1 MDQGNDGYHC
11 ASLHL
16 TPSCAALERNGV
28 CIAGVSFATLAV
40 RAGSGESARIGAPE
54 CLGALECAA
63 PFPGKTMR
71 TGGSMTPPR
80 QEDLFGGNGADR
92 DDQEG
97 LFDAQL
103 SLPLPE
109 VAAPE
114 PFPSVIKRD
123 GRREPFDKRKIADAI
138 FKAAQSIG
146 GQDRDLALSLAS
158 AVTIYLTKRLG
169 GQPPTVD
176 HVHDAVERVLMQMAH
191 VKTALAYARYRDR
204 RARIRRLRQGDM
216 RALLNEL
223 EEARQEREALGGH
236 PGAALS
242 VRTSEDTLTTWD
254 RERIIAALTRE
265 TELEKSAAVMVAL
278 EVEQQIQKAG
288 IQTLTTSLVR
298 ELVDAKLAEH
308 GLLEHRARHQ
318 RLGVPLYDTEHI
330 IRGATPDSAG
340 RDPAGTDTVLARAV
354 KKEYA
359 LARVFS
365 TPVAEA
371 HLRGDM
377 HLHGLGLV
385 DRLFAVEQSLA
396 CPARFGI
403 GAPGGRNFA
412 APPKRPETLLAQ
424 MVKSSDLEQGC
435 FSEQA
440 GWAAVNV
447 LFAPFLHGL
456 PDASVAQF
464 AQMLVYE
471 YACRAILRSESA
483 PCVEIDLHWRAP
495 EWLANAEATGPG
507 GASTGKSYRD
517 YEHTAQQFAWAILEL
532 FRKGGADGSALPAPL
547 PVVTIGEGFFRAPGH
562 ESFLAH
568 AAGAAAVRK
577 GIHFALEREAAA
589 AHGAI
594 WQPRRMALQQVTL
607 NLPRAA
613 YVSGTESA
621 LFAELDRLL
630 QLAAMA
636 HQEKRDFVES
646 LAEPSG
652 RAPLA
657 ALAMLREG
665 MPYCDLDAAQC
676 LVAVDGLT
684 ECVQT
689 LLNCPGAFGPEAA
702 SLGER
707 ILAHLREQCREQGE
721 RLGLRL
727 VLAQNN
733 DFAATRR
740 FAALDARAFPRTA
753 ASVMKTEPAS
763 QIMHYSMGVRIPPAP
778 CLTPIDRVRI
788 EGAFHVYLDWGA
800 ITEAAL
806 PLEHMSP
813 EAISDFIKKAW
824 RQTSNRRLVFR

>member
-1 MDQGNDGYHC
+1 M
-11 ASLHL
+11 
-16 TPSCAALERNGV
+16 V
-28 CIAGVSFATLAV
+28 
-40 RAGSGESARIGAPE
+40 
-54 CLGALECAA
+54 
-63 PFPGKTMR
+63 
-71 TGGSMTPPR
+71 PPR

-92 DDQEG
+92 DDREG

-114 PFPSVIKRD
+114 PFLSVIKRD
-123 GRREPFDKRKIADAI
+123 GRREAFDKRKIADAI

-146 GQDRDLALSLAS
+146 GQDHDLAMSLAS

-176 HVHDAVERVLMQMAH
+176 HVHDAVERVLMQMSH

-216 RALLNEL
+216 RALLTEL
-223 EEARQEREALGGH
+223 EEARQEREALGGR
-236 PGAALS
+236 PDAALL

-254 RERIIAALTRE
+254 RERIVAALMRE
-265 TELEKSAAVMVAL
+265 TDLEKSAAMMVAL
-278 EVEQQIQKAG
+278 AVEQQIQQAG
-288 IQTLTTSLVR
+288 IQALTTSLVR

-318 RLGVPLYDTEHI
+318 RLGVPLYDTERI
-330 IRGATPDSAG
+330 IRGADPDTAG
-340 RDPAGTDTVLARAV
+340 RDPAGTDTALARAV

-365 TPVAEA
+365 APVAEA
-371 HLRGDM
+371 HLRGDL

-385 DRLFAVEQSLA
+385 DRLHAVEQSLA

-424 MVKSSDLEQGC
+424 MVKNSDLEQGC
-435 FSEQA
+435 FSEMA
-440 GWAAVNV
+440 GWSAVNV
-447 LFAPFLHGL
+447 FFAPFLYGL
-456 PDASVAQF
+456 DESSVMQF

-471 YACRAILRSESA
+471 YACRAILCGEAA
-483 PCVEIDLHWRAP
+483 PRVEMELHWRAP
-495 EWLANAEATGPG
+495 AWLADAEAIGPG
-507 GASTGKSYRD
+507 GLPTGKRYRD
-517 YEHTAQQFAWAILEL
+517 YEHTAQQFAWAILEV
-532 FRKGGADGSALPAPL
+532 FRKGCADGSALPAPL
-547 PVVTIGEGFFRAPGH
+547 PVVAIGEDFFRAPGH

-568 AAGAAAVRK
+568 AAGAATVRK
-577 GIHFALEREAAA
+577 GVHFVLERGPTPAAVDDA
-589 AHGAI
+589 P
-594 WQPRRMALQQVTL
+594 WCPRRVALQQVTL

-613 YVSGTESA
+613 YVSGKESA

-636 HQEKRDFVES
+636 HQEKRDFIES
-646 LAEPSG
+646 LMAPPG

-657 ALAMLREG
+657 ALAMLREDT
-665 MPYCDLDAAQC
+665 PYCDLDAALC

-689 LLNCPGAFGPEAA
+689 LLNCPGAFGPEAVA
-702 SLGER
+702 LGER

-727 VLAQNN
+727 ALAQNN
-733 DFAATRR
+733 DPAAARR
-740 FAALDARAFPRTA
+740 FATLDAREFPRTA
-753 ASVMKTEPAS
+753 AGVIKTDPAS
-763 QIMHYSMGVRIPPAP
+763 QAMHYSMGVRIPPAP
-778 CLTPIDRVRI
+778 YLAPIDRVRI
-788 EGAFHVYLDWGA
+788 EGAFHAYLEWGA
-800 ITEAAL
+800 LTEAAL
-806 PLEHMSP
+806 PLDHMSP
-813 EAISDFIKKAW
+813 EAIADFLKKAW
-824 RQTSNRRLVFR
+824 RQTSNRRMVFL

>member
-1 MDQGNDGYHC
+1 M
-11 ASLHL
+11 
-16 TPSCAALERNGV
+16 
-28 CIAGVSFATLAV
+28 
-40 RAGSGESARIGAPE
+40 
-54 CLGALECAA
+54 
-63 PFPGKTMR
+63 
-71 TGGSMTPPR
+71 
-80 QEDLFGGNGADR
+80 FGGNGADR
-92 DDQEG
+92 DDREG

-114 PFPSVIKRD
+114 AFPSVIKRD
-123 GRREPFDKRKIADAI
+123 GRREAFDKRKIADAI

-146 GQDRDLALSLAS
+146 GQDYDLAMSLAS

-176 HVHDAVERVLMQMAH
+176 HVHDAVERVLMQMSH

-216 RALLNEL
+216 RALLTEL

-236 PGAALS
+236 PDATLS

-254 RERIIAALTRE
+254 RERIVTALMRE
-265 TELEKSAAVMVAL
+265 TDLEKSAAMMVAL
-278 EVEQQIQKAG
+278 AVEQQIQQAG
-288 IQTLTTSLVR
+288 ITALTTSLVR

-318 RLGVPLYDTEHI
+318 RLGVPLYDTERI
-330 IRGATPDSAG
+330 IRGADPDTAG
-340 RDPAGTDTVLARAV
+340 RDPAGTDTALARAV

-365 TPVAEA
+365 APVAEA
-371 HLRGDM
+371 HLRGDL

-385 DRLFAVEQSLA
+385 DRLHAVDQSLA

-435 FSEQA
+435 FAEMA
-440 GWAAVNV
+440 GWSAVNV
-447 LFAPFLHGL
+447 FFAPFLHGL
-456 PDASVAQF
+456 DESSVMQF

-471 YACRAILRSESA
+471 YACRVILRGEAASR
-483 PCVEIDLHWRAP
+483 VEIELHWRAP
-495 EWLANAEATGPG
+495 AWLADAEAVGPG
-507 GASTGKSYRD
+507 GLPTGKRYRD
-517 YEHTAQQFAWAILEL
+517 YEHTAQQFAWAILEV

-547 PVVTIGEGFFRAPGH
+547 PVVAIGEDFFRAPGH

-577 GIHFALEREAAA
+577 GVHFALERGSAPAAA
-589 AHGAI
+589 DNAP
-594 WQPRRMALQQVTL
+594 WRPRRVALQQVTL

-613 YVSGTESA
+613 YVSGKESA
-621 LFAELDRLL
+621 LYAELDRLL

-636 HQEKRDFVES
+636 HQEKRDFIES
-646 LAEPSG
+646 LMTPPG

-657 ALAMLREG
+657 ALAMLREDT
-665 MPYCDLDAAQC
+665 PYCDLDAALC

-689 LLNCPGAFGPEAA
+689 LLNCPRAFGPEAVG
-702 SLGER
+702 LGGR

-727 VLAQNN
+727 ALAQNN
-733 DFAATRR
+733 DPAAARR
-740 FAALDARAFPRTA
+740 FATLDAREFPHTA
-753 ASVMKTEPAS
+753 AGVIKTDPAS
-763 QIMHYSMGVRIPPAP
+763 QAMHYSMGVRIPPVP
-778 CLTPIDRVRI
+778 CLSPIDRVRI
-788 EGAFHVYLDWGA
+788 EGSFHACLEWGA
-800 ITEAAL
+800 LTEAAL
-806 PLEHMSP
+806 PLDHMSP
-813 EAISDFIKKAW
+813 EAIADFLKKTW
-824 RQTSNRRLVFR
+824 RQTANRRMVFL